1 VAKVNLWVPD
11 ELQRAMLEQ
20 LPDDFN
26 LSALFQEAL
35 QHKLRGSAS
44 CTHEL
49 VSCVVCSRSG
59 TPAELVAAAQHRAQ
73 QALAAQQPA
82 QPPAA

>member
-1 VAKVNLWVPD
+1 MAKINLWVPD

-35 QHKLRGSAS
+35 RDKLRGASA
-44 CTHEL
+44 CPHPL

-59 TPAELVAAAQHRAQ
+59 TPVELVEAAQQRAQ
-73 QALAAQQPA
+73 QADAAQHPA
-82 QPPAA
+82 QPVTP